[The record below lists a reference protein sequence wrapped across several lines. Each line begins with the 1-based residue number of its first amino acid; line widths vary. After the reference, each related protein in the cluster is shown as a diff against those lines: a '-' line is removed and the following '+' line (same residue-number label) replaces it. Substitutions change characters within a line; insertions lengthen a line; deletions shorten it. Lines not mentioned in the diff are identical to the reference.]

1 MDVRI
6 GISESS
12 VVVELDMAD
21 DTDRN
26 ALKSVLS
33 DAISAGTMVWLT
45 DRKGK
50 ETGIPGSKIAFAE
63 VGSADD
69 ARRIGFGA

>member
-12 VVVELDMAD
+12 VVVELDLAD
-21 DTDRN
+21 DTDRD
-26 ALKSVLS
+26 ALKSMIS
-33 DAISAGTMVWLT
+33 DAISDGSMVWLT
-45 DRKGK
+45 DKKGK
-50 ETGIPGSKIAFAE
+50 ETGIPGSKIAFADL
-63 VGSADD
+63 GSADD